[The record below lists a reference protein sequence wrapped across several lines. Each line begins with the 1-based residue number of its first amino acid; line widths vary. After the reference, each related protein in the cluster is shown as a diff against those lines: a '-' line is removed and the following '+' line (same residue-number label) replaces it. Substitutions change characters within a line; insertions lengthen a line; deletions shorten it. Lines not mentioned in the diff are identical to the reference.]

1 MKEIST
7 EYGVTVDFVNLQGA
21 KSKTGKK
28 TDQAGE
34 KENEEDEVNDEEE
47 GENAENQFYHNSP
60 PSHVKVGGRQFVM
73 SYLI

>member
-1 MKEIST
+1 M
-7 EYGVTVDFVNLQGA
+7 GFVNLQGT

-34 KENEEDEVNDEEE
+34 KENDEDDANDEEE

-60 PSHVKVGGRQFVM
+60 PSHVKVGRQFSLNVIFCLFLGEM
-73 SYLI
+73 MFTD